1 MSYFSGNY
9 FGGEYYGG
17 QYWGIGSKLNNPIR
31 VGDAVNSQIL
41 TNLDTLSTID
51 NIIDAQSLISALI
64 AKESEISKNIYSLSA
79 IENINDALCDIR
91 IDYKGHFSGFEQY
104 GDNLESNINMTTA
117 ISSEIDTTPASMI
130 SPYITTHG
138 RISAISELFD
148 ILSGIENL
156 NSSES
161 TIGQTSIGLMSVL
174 R

>member
-1 MSYFSGNY
+1 MIASFYGRLLFGSG
-9 FGGEYYGG
+9 GAE
-17 QYWGIGSKLNNPIR
+17 ITL
-31 VGDAVNSQIL
+31 GDAVNSQIL
-41 TNLDTLSTID
+41 TNIGALSTID
-51 NIIDAQSLISALI
+51 NIINAQSLIIALI
-64 AKESEISKNIYSLSA
+64 AKESGISKSAYSLST